1 MATTTNFG
9 WSTPDNT
16 SYVKDGASS
25 IRTLGSSID
34 TTVNAFNRGKVL
46 AVINTNTTSLTGGV
60 EATICTGS
68 ATIVPNRR
76 YTAYANCAFQAG
88 ASGSGNAM
96 LWLNTGSFNRGIAYE
111 TTSVAANLNTHRN
124 GTITFSAADVGV
136 TTGSGTATTFNLKLR
151 TSNNCTLQTNPDSI
165 LGSNTY
171 PQILFIEDAGP
182 A

>member
-9 WSTPDNT
+9 WTTPDNT
-16 SYVKDGASS
+16 AYVKDGASA
-25 IRTLGSSID
+25 IRTLGSSVD

-46 AVINTNTTSLTGGV
+46 SVVNLNSTSLTGGV

-76 YTAYANCAFQAG
+76 YTAYANCCYQAG
-88 ASGSGNAM
+88 ASGSGSVI
-96 LWLNTGSFNRGIAYE
+96 LWLSQSTFTRAFAYE
-111 TTSVAANLNTHRN
+111 TTSVAANLNGHRN
-124 GTITFSAADVGV
+124 GTVTFSAADVGV
-136 TTGSGTATTFNLKLR
+136 TTGSGTSLTFNLKIR
-151 TSNNCTLQTNPDSI
+151 TQFNCTLTTNPDAL
-165 LGSNTY
+165 LGANTY

>member
-16 SYVKDGASS
+16 AYVKDGASA

-34 TTVNAFNRGKVL
+34 TTVNAFSRGKVL
-46 AVINTNTTSLTGGV
+46 SVVNLNSTSLTGGV
-60 EATICTGS
+60 EAVIATGS

-76 YTAYANCAFQAG
+76 YTAYANCAYQAG
-88 ASGSGNAM
+88 ASGSGSVI
-96 LWLNTGSFNRGIAYE
+96 LWLQQSSFTRSIAYE
-111 TTSVAANLNTHRN
+111 TTSVGANLNSHRN

-136 TTGSGTATTFNLKLR
+136 TTGSGTAKTFDLKIR
-151 TSNNCTLQTNPDSI
+151 TQYNCTLTTDPDALI
-165 LGSNTY
+165 GANTY
-171 PQILFIEDAGP
+171 PQILFIEDTGP